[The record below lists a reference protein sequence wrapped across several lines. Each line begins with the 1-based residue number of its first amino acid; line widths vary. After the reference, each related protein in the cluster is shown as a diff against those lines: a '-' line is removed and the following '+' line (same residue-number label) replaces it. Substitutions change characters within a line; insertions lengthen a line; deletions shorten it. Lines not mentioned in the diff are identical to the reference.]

1 MVELT
6 IYLQIVLE
14 GLLNKRSHVAFESA
28 IFFCVSMLCLDIR
41 YMDKGTQL

>member
-1 MVELT
+1 MY
-6 IYLQIVLE
+6 IQFILE
-14 GLLNKRSHVAFESA
+14 SLLNKRSHVAFEAA

>member
-1 MVELT
+1 MY
-6 IYLQIVLE
+6 IQFVLE
-14 GLLNKRSHVAFESA
+14 SLLNKRSHVAFEVA

>member
-1 MVELT
+1 MY
-6 IYLQIVLE
+6 IQFILE
-14 GLLNKRSHVAFESA
+14 SLLNKRSHVAFESA